1 MVLPLAHQKIV
12 KKRTHKFTRFQ
23 SERYVRVGSS
33 WRRPRGIDSPT
44 RRQFLGTKP
53 LVSIGYGSNKA
64 TKYLMQNGFYP
75 FVVHNVK
82 ELEALRTQNMEYA
95 AIIGATVS
103 AQKRKLIVEKAKE
116 LDIRVM
122 NAKARLNREEK

>member
-1 MVLPLAHQKIV
+1 MVLPLAHVKIV

-23 SERYVRVGSS
+23 SEKYVRIGSS

-64 TKYLMQNGFYP
+64 TKYMLPNGFYP

-82 ELEALRTQNMEYA
+82 ELEALRTQNATYCA
-95 AIIGATVS
+95 VIGHAVS
-103 AQKRKLIVEKAKE
+103 AQKRKAIVERAKE
-116 LDIRVM
+116 LDVRVL
-122 NAKARLNREEK
+122 NGRARLVREEK